1 MAGLL
6 KKKSS
11 LIDTGFLY
19 AIVDKSDARHEA
31 CVKAFEIEQNTLL
44 PEIVL
49 PELAYLILRQ
59 SNYKGLSSFLRSIT
73 TGEFRLVKTEIS
85 DLERAAEI
93 LEKYADT
100 KIDFVDCVIMAIA
113 ERLNITRILTVD
125 RRDFSLFRPLHCD
138 HFEIVP

>member
-1 MAGLL
+1 M
-6 KKKSS
+6 
-11 LIDTGFLY
+11 
-19 AIVDKSDARHEA
+19 
-31 CVKAFEIEQNTLL
+31 
-44 PEIVL
+44 
-49 PELAYLILRQ
+49 
-59 SNYKGLSSFLRSIT
+59 RSIT
-73 TGEFRLVKTEIS
+73 AGEFQLIKTEIS